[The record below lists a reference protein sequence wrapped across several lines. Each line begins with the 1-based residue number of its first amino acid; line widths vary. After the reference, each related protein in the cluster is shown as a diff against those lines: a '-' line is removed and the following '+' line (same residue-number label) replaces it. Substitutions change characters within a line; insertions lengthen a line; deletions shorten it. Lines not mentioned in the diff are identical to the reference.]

1 MKAYSVALFLTTLVF
16 GLIEVIGGIR
26 GEQIIPIIPG
36 DLFGGFVLIVI
47 SAIFLRGLTY
57 DLKPFFYF
65 GSLMLAVFGIL
76 YTLVLIASYLDAL
89 IVGEDWNIVDYL
101 RIEIFLL
108 PLSIPGLVE
117 LNRERKYLPP

>member
-1 MKAYSVALFLTTLVF
+1 M
-16 GLIEVIGGIR
+16 IEVIGGIR
-26 GEQIIPIIPG
+26 CERIIPIIPG

-57 DLKPFFYF
+57 ELKPFFCF

-76 YTLVLIASYLDAL
+76 FTLVLIASYLDAL
-89 IVGEDWNIVDYL
+89 IVGEDWNIINYL

-108 PLSIPGLVE
+108 PLSIPSLVE